1 MARVAT
7 KPEPIDEIEQKGY
20 GFRVAIRDAARG
32 QTQRPLE
39 ANRIRS
45 GIGRAFPRAAAA
57 ICLSLSRDGPSAM
70 SLSVARSRRR
80 ATTRWRRSAGT
91 ADENAAERGAKAI
104 IRFPF

>member
-7 KPEPIDEIEQKGY
+7 KPEPIDDIEQNGH

-45 GIGRAFPRAAAA
+45 GIGCAFPRAAAA

-70 SLSVARSRRR
+70 SFARSRRR